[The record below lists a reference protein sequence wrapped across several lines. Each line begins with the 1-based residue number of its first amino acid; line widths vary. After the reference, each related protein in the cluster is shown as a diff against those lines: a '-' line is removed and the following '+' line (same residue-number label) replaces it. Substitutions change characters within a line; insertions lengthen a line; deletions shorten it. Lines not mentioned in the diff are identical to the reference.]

1 MLAFLELLRPHQW
14 LKNLFV
20 LIPLVFSRKFF
31 DPELVFLSLSAVFV
45 FILASGS
52 VYVLND
58 MLDWEKDRLHP
69 DKKNRPI
76 ASRRISLQS
85 AFVFWI
91 FLTLTS
97 LIAAYSISLT
107 FLMII
112 LGYQMMTMG
121 YSLFLKRVIFLD
133 VILIALGFVFRV
145 LGGGVA
151 IGVIVSDW
159 MIVLVFLFT
168 LFLAISKRRQEI
180 KNLEKKSKSTREV
193 LTRYTIDLI
202 DQLNAIIVPIVI
214 TSYIFYTFSERQNN
228 PYFIAT
234 IPLIV
239 YSFFRYL
246 YLLKNTPFGESS
258 RDYLADLQLMLVA
271 LVWFG
276 LAMAGVGSG

>member
-1 MLAFLELLRPHQW
+1 MWSYLELLRPHQW
-14 LKNLFV
+14 IKNLFV
-20 LIPLVFSRKFF
+20 LIPLVFSRKFL
-31 DPELVFLSLSAVFV
+31 DVDLAFLSLSAVFV

-58 MLDWEKDRLHP
+58 MLDCDKDRLHP

-76 ASRRISLQS
+76 ASKRVSLQ
-85 AFVFWI
+85 AGFVFWI
-91 FLTLTS
+91 LLCVSS
-97 LIAAYSISLT
+97 LVAAYSISFT

-112 LGYQMMTMG
+112 LGYLMMTMG

-180 KNLEKKSKSTREV
+180 KNLEKKSKATREV

-258 RDYLADLQLMLVA
+258 RDYLADVQLLMVA
-271 LVWFG
+271 SVWFA
-276 LAMAGVGSG
+276 LAMAGVGS

>member
-1 MLAFLELLRPHQW
+1 VRAAFIFWVLLSVSSLA
-14 LKNLFV
+14 
-20 LIPLVFSRKFF
+20 I
-31 DPELVFLSLSAVFV
+31 
-45 FILASGS
+45 
-52 VYVLND
+52 
-58 MLDWEKDRLHP
+58 
-69 DKKNRPI
+69 
-76 ASRRISLQS
+76 
-85 AFVFWI
+85 
-91 FLTLTS
+91 
-97 LIAAYSISLT
+97 AYSISFT
-107 FLMII
+107 FLMVV
-112 LGYQMMTMG
+112 LGYLMMTMA

-151 IGVIVSDW
+151 IGVIISDW

-180 KNLEKKSKSTREV
+180 KNLEKKSKHTREV

-239 YSFFRYL
+239 YAFFRYL
-246 YLLKNTPFGESS
+246 YLLKSTDFGESS
-258 RDYLADLQLMLVA
+258 RDYLADVQLIIVGV
-271 LVWFG
+271 VWFCLALAG
-276 LAMAGVGSG
+276 LGT

>member
-1 MLAFLELLRPHQW
+1 M
-14 LKNLFV
+14 
-20 LIPLVFSRKFF
+20 
-31 DPELVFLSLSAVFV
+31 DLVFLSFSAVFV
-45 FILASGS
+45 FVLASGS

-58 MLDWEKDRLHP
+58 LLDCEKDRLHP
-69 DKKNRPI
+69 DKKFRPI
-76 ASRRISLQS
+76 ASGKVSLKS

-91 FLTLTS
+91 FLSVLS
-97 LIAAYSISLT
+97 LAAAYSISLT
-107 FLMII
+107 FLMIL
-112 LGYQMMTMG
+112 LGYLMMTMG

-180 KNLEKKSKSTREV
+180 KNLERKSKKTREV

-234 IPLIV
+234 IPLIM

-246 YLLKNTPFGESS
+246 YLLKSTPFGESS
-258 RDYLADLQLMLVA
+258 RDYLADVQLLVVA
-271 LVWFG
+271 LIWFG
-276 LAMAGVGSG
+276 LAMAGLGT